1 MGGTGSGGHNWK
13 YSLIEYAQSVKI
25 KDFGNIKDKSKATI
39 SYSIDGKAY
48 EVAVLIKHV
57 QIPIAGHKSY
67 FVCPNCEK
75 SFLKLY
81 LKHRRIACRKCQG
94 LTYSSTQR
102 TKTVYTEYHHKRRQ
116 SERMFLEKRIQ
127 YKYAG
132 KPTRRGKALKK
143 VSNQVVSTEQRML
156 RKSLLAIQKLELR
169 VFGYIKSLPPLE
181 DRRANHL
188 SN

>member
-57 QIPIAGHKSY
+57 QVPIAGHKSY
-67 FVCPNCEK
+67 FVCPNCGNN
-75 SFLKLY
+75 FLKLY

-102 TKTVYTEYHHKRRQ
+102 TKTVYTQFHYKRRK
-116 SERMFLEKRIQ
+116 LEKMVSEKRLQ
-127 YKYAG
+127 YEYAG

-143 VSNQVVSTEQRML
+143 GSNQVIHAEKIML
-156 RKSLLAIQKLELR
+156 CKSLLEIRKLELGILKR
-169 VFGYIKSLPPLE
+169 SLNYE
-181 DRRANHL
+181 Y
-188 SN
+188 